1 MFAFSTLALSIP
13 VGANIADRLGVAIPY
28 AERQPVDVAIPYAER
43 QPRLGVQ
50 IPYAERQQPLG
61 VQIPY
66 AEHHQGSSAHAVANA
81 DADGLNDVTPAKSP
95 KEDAQKR
102 LGWGKEN
109 QWSGPVFPDNDKT
122 DVKPS
127 KAPKEDAQN
136 RLGYGY
142 WHEYKW

>member
-66 AEHHQGSSAHAVANA
+66 AEHHQGSSAYAVANA

-102 LGWGKEN
+102 LGWGK
-109 QWSGPVFPDNDKT
+109 